1 MRGRDLRFA
10 EGDASPL
17 WRPNAITIGSLMQ
30 SCFPLRFLAGCAL
43 LAPLA
48 SAPTA
53 SGQDLVTGTPEVL
66 VTPVNPT
73 WTYSVGTPASFT
85 LHVRR
90 DGHPLSGVPVTVA
103 CGPEMLPPT
112 LVREYTSA
120 AAPVTFEAGTMTA
133 PGFLRCIA
141 LARHEGRSYRGV
153 GTAGFEPQTIEPTV
167 PDPPDFD
174 AFWDEG
180 KALLAKVPLDATR
193 EPLPTYAPPGTV
205 VHHVSFQTVGLDP
218 NGAGRSRMYGIL
230 CEPAAPGKY
239 PALLSVPGAGVRPY
253 RGLIA
258 PCERGIITL
267 QIGIHG
273 LPVTLDQSVYTGL
286 GAGSLSRY
294 FMNNVEDRDRFFF
307 RRVYLST
314 VRANDFLTSLPN
326 YDGQNLGVVGG
337 SQGGALAIVT
347 AALDGRVRGLASTY
361 PALADLTGY
370 VNGRAGGWPH
380 FFHPTRPG
388 PKPTPDALRTL
399 PYYDVVNF
407 ARRLRV
413 PGIFTWGYNDETVP
427 PTSIFAAYNV
437 ITAPKSWMLALTT
450 GHNTTPEQ
458 SLRMEAWM
466 DALLKSGRAPAA
478 IPQPLT
484 PP

>member
-1 MRGRDLRFA
+1 MPRRVPSFV
-10 EGDASPL
+10 PL
-17 WRPNAITIGSLMQ
+17 LVA
-30 SCFPLRFLAGCAL
+30 CAL
-43 LAPLA
+43 TTAPA
-48 SAPTA
+48 FTSTA
-53 SGQDLVTGTPEVL
+53 AAQDLVTGAPDLAITP
-66 VTPVNPT
+66 TSPS
-73 WTYSVGTPASFT
+73 WTYAVGTPASFT
-85 LHVRR
+85 VQVRR
-90 DGHPLSGVPVTVA
+90 DGHPLPGVAVTVR
-103 CGPEMLPPT
+103 CGSEMLPPT
-112 LVREYTSA
+112 TTREFTSGSAPYTL
-120 AAPVTFEAGTMTA
+120 EAGTLQD

-141 LARHEGRSYRGV
+141 TAQHEGRTYRAV
-153 GTAGFEPQTIEPTV
+153 GTAGFDPQRIAPTV
-167 PDPPDFD
+167 TDPADFD
-174 AFWDEG
+174 AFWNEG
-180 KALLAKVPLDATR
+180 KARLAAIPLEATR
-193 EPLPTYAPPGTV
+193 DPLPTYAPAGTIV
-205 VHHVSFQTVGLDP
+205 SHVSFQTVGLDP
-218 NGAGRSRMYGIL
+218 NGTATSRIYGIL

-253 RGLIA
+253 RGLIG

-273 LPVTLDQSVYTGL
+273 LPVTLDPSVYTGL

-294 FMNNVEDRDRFFF
+294 FMHNVEDRDRFVY

-337 SQGGALAIVT
+337 SQGGALSIVT
-347 AALDGRVRGLASTY
+347 AALDPRVRGLSSTY

-370 VNGRAGGWPH
+370 LRGRAGGWPH

-388 PKPTPDALRTL
+388 PKPTPEALATL

-407 ARRLRV
+407 ARRLKV

-427 PTSIFAAYNV
+427 PTSIFSAYNV
-437 ITAPKSWMLALTT
+437 ITAPKTWILALTT

-466 DALLKSGRAPAA
+466 EALLKTGQPPAS
-478 IPQPLT
+478 IPLPVAV
-484 PP
+484 P